1 MGDGELK
8 NALQERIEKRRMAN
22 KILFTGMI
30 PHQEIPSYLAACD
43 IVVSPHL
50 GFEDGTP
57 FFGSPTKLFEYMAM
71 GKAIIA
77 SNLEQLGTTIVHRRN
92 GLQMNPGDVA
102 GLSTSILLLAGNPS
116 LRKRLGKQARLDAV
130 RRYSWD
136 QTIERIITH
145 LQNTTK

>member
-1 MGDGELK
+1 
-8 NALQERIEKRRMAN
+8 
-22 KILFTGMI
+22 
-30 PHQEIPSYLAACD
+30 
-43 IVVSPHL
+43 
-50 GFEDGTP
+50 
-57 FFGSPTKLFEYMAM
+57 MAM